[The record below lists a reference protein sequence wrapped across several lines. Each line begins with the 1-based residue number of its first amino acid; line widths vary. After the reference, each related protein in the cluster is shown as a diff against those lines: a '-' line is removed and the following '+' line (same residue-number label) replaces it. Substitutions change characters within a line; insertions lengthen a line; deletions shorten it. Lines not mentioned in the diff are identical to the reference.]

1 MIKSIYT
8 VAAAFIAAG
17 IVSLPSLAPQVQAA
31 APAPV
36 VKADRLDA
44 RPVGGTCAEQAWP
57 YYDAAC
63 LRDARN
69 PLGKARQ
76 VRIVYIDRLP
86 QQDAGA
92 TLAAR

>member
-8 VAAAFIAAG
+8 IAAALIAAG
-17 IVSLPSLAPQVQAA
+17 IVSLPSLSPQVQAA

-44 RPVGGTCAEQAWP
+44 RPAGATCVEQAWP

-69 PLGKARQ
+69 PLGKARD
-76 VRIVYIDRLP
+76 VRVVYIDRLP
-86 QQDAGA
+86 QQ
-92 TLAAR
+92 AASTAVASR